1 MAKSSGEKKAFKA
14 GIVKG
19 MSLVD
24 EGLPGWFGTFADM
37 MTLLFAFFVLLA
49 AISTMD
55 PVKLQE
61 MANSEGKSLGS
72 KIKKDGAAE
81 EEGEFEPI
89 ENLAQM
95 KKEMKE
101 AIEEM
106 KKENPAGD
114 PPIDIQTNSKG
125 LVVNIKGD
133 FAFPSGKADMKGEL
147 KKLLDEEII
156 PRINASPFQVE
167 VAGHSDSDAMPKKWQ
182 KFYKSNWELSAARGA
197 TCVRYMIEKGVPAP
211 RLLAAGYGDWYPRGI
226 DSIKSINPMYNPLT
240 LTWGDKGQPTD
251 AKGNPLPTVL
261 SLNKTKKQ
269 KSGNR
274 RIQITFINPPH
285 HGKGR
290 SGTDYQEAEN

>member
-1 MAKSSGEKKAFKA
+1 MGMTAAEKKAFGKGFQA
-14 GIVKG
+14 GADSVE
-19 MSLVD
+19 

-72 KIKKDGAAE
+72 KIKASGKAE

-89 ENLAQM
+89 KNLAAM
-95 KKEMKE
+95 KKEMEE

-106 KKENPAGD
+106 KKENPSGD
-114 PPIDIQTNSKG
+114 PPIDIQTSSKG
-125 LVVNIKGD
+125 LIVNIKGD
-133 FAFPSGKADMKGEL
+133 FAFPSGKTDMKPELGEL
-147 KKLLDEEII
+147 LDAEII
-156 PRINASPFQVE
+156 PRIQASPFQVE

-197 TCVRYMIEKGVPAP
+197 SVVRYMIEQGVPAP
-211 RLLAAGYGDWYPRGI
+211 RMLAAGYGDWYPKGI
-226 DSIKSINPMYNPLT
+226 DSIKSVNPMYNPLT
-240 LTWGDKGQPTD
+240 LTWGGGEAQLDS
-251 AKGNPLPTVL
+251 KGNPLVTVL

-269 KSGNR
+269 KSSNR
-274 RIQITFINPPH
+274 RIQITFISPPH
-285 HGKGR
+285 HKKL
-290 SGTDYQEAEN
+290 TEEK

>member
-1 MAKSSGEKKAFKA
+1 MGMTPGEKKAYNKGFDA
-14 GIVKG
+14 GADSVE
-19 MSLVD
+19 

-37 MTLLFAFFVLLA
+37 MTLLCAFFVLLA

-61 MANSEGKSLGS
+61 MANTEGKSLGS

-89 ENLAQM
+89 ENLAAM

-106 KKENPAGD
+106 KKENPSGD
-114 PPIDIQTNSKG
+114 PPIDIQTSSKG
-125 LVVNIKGD
+125 LIVNIKGD
-133 FAFPSGKADMKGEL
+133 FAFPAGKADMKPEL
-147 KKLLDEEII
+147 GDLLDKELI
-156 PRINASPFQVE
+156 PRIQASPFQIE

-197 TCVRYMIEKGVPAP
+197 TVVRYMIEKGVTAP
-211 RLLAAGYGDWYPRGI
+211 RLLAAGYGDWFPKGI

-240 LTWGDKGQPTD
+240 LTWGDGEQPTD

-269 KSGNR
+269 KAANR

-290 SGTDYQEAEN
+290 SGTSYEEE

>member
-1 MAKSSGEKKAFKA
+1 MGMTPAQKKAW
-14 GIVKG
+14 GKG
-19 MSLVD
+19 FEEGVNSVE

-61 MANSEGKSLGS
+61 MANSQGKSLGS
-72 KIKKDGAAE
+72 KIKAQGKAE

-89 ENLAQM
+89 ENLAAM
-95 KKEMKE
+95 KKEMQE

-114 PPIDIQTNSKG
+114 PPIDIATSSKG
-125 LVVNIKGD
+125 LIVNIKGD
-133 FAFPSGKADMKGEL
+133 FAFPSGKADMKKEL
-147 KKLLDEEII
+147 EELLNTEII
-156 PRINASPFQVE
+156 PRIQASPFQVE

-197 TCVRYMIEKGVPAP
+197 TVVRYMIEQGVPAP
-211 RLLAAGYGDWYPRGI
+211 RRLAAGYGDWYPRGI
-226 DSIKSINPMYNPLT
+226 DSVKKVNPMYNPLT
-240 LTWGDKGQPTD
+240 LTWGDDGQPTD
-251 AKGNPLPTVL
+251 AKGNKLPTVL
-261 SLNKTKKQ
+261 SLNATKKQ

-285 HGKGR
+285 HVKGR
-290 SGTDYQEAEN
+290 SATSYDEEG

>member
-1 MAKSSGEKKAFKA
+1 MTPGEKKAFNKGFEA
-14 GIVKG
+14 GAESIE
-19 MSLVD
+19 

-61 MANSEGKSLGS
+61 MSNSEGKSLGS
-72 KIKKDGAAE
+72 KIKSSGKAE
-81 EEGEFEPI
+81 DEGEFEPI
-89 ENLAQM
+89 ENLAAM

-106 KKENPAGD
+106 KKENPSGD
-114 PPIDIQTNSKG
+114 PPIDIQTSSKG
-125 LVVNIKGD
+125 LIVNIKGD
-133 FAFPSGKADMKGEL
+133 FAFPSGKADMKPELGEL
-147 KKLLDEEII
+147 LDAEII
-156 PRINASPFQVE
+156 PRIQASPFQVE
-167 VAGHSDSDAMPKKWQ
+167 VAGHSDSDAMPVKWQ

-197 TCVRYMIEKGVPAP
+197 SVVRYMIEKGVPAP
-211 RLLAAGYGDWYPRGI
+211 RMVAAGYGDWFPKGI

-240 LTWGDKGQPTD
+240 LTWGDGEQPTD
-251 AKGNPLPTVL
+251 AKGNPMPTVL
-261 SLNKTKKQ
+261 SLNKTPKQ
-269 KSGNR
+269 KSANR

-290 SGTDYQEAEN
+290 SGTSYED